1 MNIIHKGQRLSKLKT
16 STKKGTCNP
25 IFNELFEIDLSSMN
39 LEVEDLQLDLF
50 VMNYDRLGHNTVMG
64 GVLFGDHVMH
74 KSGQSHWK
82 KAMIET
88 NSNVTMWHPL
98 TLFPQVSASR
108 SGSRSASPSPTHGH
122 HPSSPFRGAAQ
133 GCFSVTSSGYGTKL

>member
-64 GVLFGDHVMH
+64 GVSFGDHVMH

-98 TLFPQVSASR
+98 TLFRKSPPPGLVLDQLAPPPPMDTIPHLLSVVRPKGAS
-108 SGSRSASPSPTHGH
+108 
-122 HPSSPFRGAAQ
+122 
-133 GCFSVTSSGYGTKL
+133 V